1 MDAEEPLG
9 YPVNSADVA
18 YQQILAA
25 WISAGA
31 AVVQAIGAVAAI
43 IVSIQLARSSA
54 RREREADAAATR
66 RMADADR
73 AAAER
78 AADADR
84 AAEAR
89 IQRAKDDAHNNL
101 IERITS
107 LGVLATEECQGQV
120 AQAALDYAVNTGMV
134 SGGLSARRLHE
145 LRERLPTLKHETAD
159 VELLEA
165 ISDLQDVVQVSQ
177 VTGHGGPAYVEALK
191 GELDRIYVALHAVD
205 DLRR

>member
-1 MDAEEPLG
+1 M
-9 YPVNSADVA
+9 NSSDVA
-18 YQQILAA
+18 FQQVAAA

-31 AVVQAIGAVAAI
+31 AIVQAIGAVAAI

-54 RREREADAAATR
+54 RREREADEAAAR

-73 AAAER
+73 AAKDR
-78 AADADR
+78 AVEADR

-89 IQRAKDDAHNNL
+89 INRAKDETHNNL

-107 LGVLATEECQGQV
+107 LGVLATEECQAQLE
-120 AQAALDYAVNTGMV
+120 QAARDYAVNTGMV
-134 SGGLSARRLHE
+134 MGGFSARRLNE
-145 LRERLPTLKHETAD
+145 LRERLPTLKHETAN

-165 ISDLQDVVQVSQ
+165 ISDLQDAIQSNQVQAI
-177 VTGHGGPAYVEALK
+177 GGAAYVEALK
-191 GELDRIYVALHAVD
+191 AELDRIYGALHAVD